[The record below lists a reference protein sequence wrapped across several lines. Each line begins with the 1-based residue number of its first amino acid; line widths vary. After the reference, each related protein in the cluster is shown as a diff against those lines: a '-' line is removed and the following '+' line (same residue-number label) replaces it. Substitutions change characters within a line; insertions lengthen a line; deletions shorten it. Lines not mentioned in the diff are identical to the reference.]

1 MRELIIVVIG
11 AVVVSSLLRA
21 FVGQMFIIPSQSMEN
36 TLLVGDRVVVEKL
49 TNFHR
54 GDVVVFSDP
63 GGWLEED
70 PADPGPW
77 DKALEFIGLPTKSTP
92 GHLIKRVIGM
102 PGDKVV
108 CCTGQGP
115 HHRQRLS
122 PRTRRSYLYTDPDD
136 DQVNPS
142 DVKFEVVVPK
152 DRIFVMGDHRDLS
165 ADSRCHLSDLS
176 TSQGRGQVA
185 FVPMSLV
192 VGPAFAIAAPFD
204 RAGRLQRPATFAK
217 VPPARAGA
225 RTSGDQACRGDLLM
239 PVAQGSRRPCL
250 SSATAASTA
259 TNGHCSGWVFIR
271 SPVPTRQAAA
281 PVPAR
286 SWRPR
291 PSSATPSR
299 GRSPD

>member
-1 MRELIIVVIG
+1 MTTHKSPPAPPTLVHDTANRRRNQPKTMGRRTLAFVRELIIVVIG

-49 TNFHR
+49 TKFQR

-108 CCTGQGP
+108 CCTAKGRITVNGYP
-115 HHRQRLS
+115 LNE
-122 PRTRRSYLYTDPDD
+122 TGYLYTDPDD

-142 DVKFEVVVPK
+142 DIKFEVVVPK

-165 ADSRCHLSDLS
+165 ADSRCHLADLS
-176 TSQGRGQVA
+176 TTQARGQVA

-192 VGPAFAIAAPFD
+192 VGPAFAIAAPLD
-204 RAGRLQRPATFAK
+204 RAGRLRRPATFDN
-217 VPPARAGA
+217 VPDPPEPAPARA
-225 RTSGDQACRGDLLM
+225 
-239 PVAQGSRRPCL
+239 V
-250 SSATAASTA
+250 
-259 TNGHCSGWVFIR
+259 IK
-271 SPVPTRQAAA
+271 
-281 PVPAR
+281 PA
-286 SWRPR
+286 
-291 PSSATPSR
+291 
-299 GRSPD
+299 GVNC

>member
-1 MRELIIVVIG
+1 MTTHKSPPAPTLVHDTAKRKRNQPKTMGRRTWGFVRELIIVVIG

-49 TNFHR
+49 TKFHR

-108 CCTGQGP
+108 CCTAKGRITVNGYP
-115 HHRQRLS
+115 LNE
-122 PRTRRSYLYTDPDD
+122 TSYLYTDPDD

-142 DVKFEVVVPK
+142 DVKFEVMVPK

-204 RAGRLQRPATFAK
+204 RAGRLRRPATFDN
-217 VPPARAGA
+217 VPDPPE
-225 RTSGDQACRGDLLM
+225 S
-239 PVAQGSRRPCL
+239 
-250 SSATAASTA
+250 
-259 TNGHCSGWVFIR
+259 
-271 SPVPTRQAAA
+271 A
-281 PVPAR
+281 PVRAVIKPAGV
-286 SWRPR
+286 
-291 PSSATPSR
+291 TC
-299 GRSPD
+299 

>member
-1 MRELIIVVIG
+1 MGRRTWGFVRELIIVVIG

-49 TNFHR
+49 TKFHR

-108 CCTGQGP
+108 CCTAKGRITVNGYP
-115 HHRQRLS
+115 LNE
-122 PRTRRSYLYTDPDD
+122 TSYLYTDPDD

-204 RAGRLQRPATFAK
+204 RAGRLRRPATFDN
-217 VPPARAGA
+217 VPDP
-225 RTSGDQACRGDLLM
+225 
-239 PVAQGSRRPCL
+239 PEP
-250 SSATAASTA
+250 
-259 TNGHCSGWVFIR
+259 
-271 SPVPTRQAAA
+271 A
-281 PVPAR
+281 PVRAAIKPAGV
-286 SWRPR
+286 
-291 PSSATPSR
+291 TC
-299 GRSPD
+299 